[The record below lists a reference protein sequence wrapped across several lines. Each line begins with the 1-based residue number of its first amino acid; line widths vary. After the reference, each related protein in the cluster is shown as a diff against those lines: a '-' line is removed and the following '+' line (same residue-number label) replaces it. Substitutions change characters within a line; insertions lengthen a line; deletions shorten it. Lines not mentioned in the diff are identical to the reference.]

1 MKRIVSAMSETAV
14 ANGRDGKTG
23 QFVTGSNGGP
33 GRRVGSRNRLGE
45 QFVLDL
51 KTVWAEDGIDALRRC
66 AREDATGFCRI
77 VAGLMPKTLD
87 VNMTA
92 EISVGTFAEQFR
104 AACAMLGND
113 LPPHNEPKPVKTIE
127 HADARLSL

>member
-1 MKRIVSAMSETAV
+1 MSETAA

-33 GRRVGSRNRLGE
+33 GRKVGSRNRLGE
-45 QFVLDL
+45 QFLLDL

-87 VNMTA
+87 VNVTG
-92 EISVGTFAEQFR
+92 EIDVGDFATRFR
-104 AACAMLGND
+104 HAVELLGND
-113 LPPHNEPKPVKTIE
+113 VSQLRKPVRPIAAHAIE
-127 HADARLSL
+127 HDDGGI

>member
-1 MKRIVSAMSETAV
+1 MSETA
-14 ANGRDGKTG
+14 ATNGRDGKTG

-33 GRRVGSRNRLGE
+33 GRRVGSRNRFGE
-45 QFVLDL
+45 QFLLDL

-87 VNMTA
+87 VNVTG
-92 EISVGTFAEQFR
+92 EIDVGDFATRFR
-104 AACAMLGND
+104 HAVELLGND
-113 LPPHNEPKPVKTIE
+113 VSQLLKPVRPIAAHSIE
-127 HADARLSL
+127 HDDGGI